1 MNFEDFANEDEF
13 NEENSIIKNSIKN
26 NKSNNNFNNN
36 NKNEQNNINDNDNI
50 NDINKSNNK
59 DSLSDKEIDKENEE
73 KALLLEI
80 KTLEKEKEQ
89 FFQKRKEQNDIL
101 DKYMDLLK
109 SLQTKNEIELK
120 NISIEDTNFELGEL
134 IKYNSMINEIE
145 SEERIL
151 EEEEMYFEQ
160 YKNNYNRMYEDKQ
173 KEIEDMRLN
182 YEKEKEELDKKMEI
196 LEMEEKMIN
205 DKYNNF
211 EYEKKIMTERYN
223 NAINKEAALAKS
235 KMRIENTLN
244 ELDKRN
250 LIVEK
255 NKQFINE
262 TKNELNYQISKNLND
277 ERRIL
282 DEKNNLKLRQD
293 MIDSL
298 RMKYVGDLTNNPFE
312 LMPKTFNE
320 NERRK
325 QMNDFN
331 HKIMDYKNSFNI
343 INQKGFNKYNYDE
356 EKNNINN
363 NYQNYNMDENK
374 YEVFMNNNN
383 NKEINQKKL
392 SIIEEDKKI
401 SEKSESINQ
410 I

>member
-1 MNFEDFANEDEF
+1 MNFEDIANEDEF
-13 NEENSIIKNSIKN
+13 NEENSSNKKSIKNSFN
-26 NKSNNNFNNN
+26 NSNFNNN
-36 NKNEQNNINDNDNI
+36 NNEQNNIKESDNI
-50 NDINKSNNK
+50 NEINNSINK
-59 DSLSDKEIDKENEE
+59 DSISDKEIDKEKEE
-73 KALLLEI
+73 KALLEEI
-80 KTLEKEKEQ
+80 KALEKDKEQ

-134 IKYNSMINEIE
+134 IKYNSLINEIE

-160 YKNNYNRMYEDKQ
+160 YKNNYNRMYEEKQ
-173 KEIEDMRLN
+173 KEIENMGLN
-182 YEKEKEELDKKMEI
+182 YEKDKEELDKKMEL

-235 KMRIENTLN
+235 KMKIENTLA
-244 ELDKRN
+244 ELDRRN
-250 LIVEK
+250 LIIQK
-255 NKQFINE
+255 NNQFIND
-262 TKNELNYQISKNLND
+262 TKNELNYQIAKNSND
-277 ERRIL
+277 EKRIL
-282 DEKNNLKLRQD
+282 YEINNLKLRQD

-312 LMPKTFNE
+312 LMSKTFNE

-325 QMNDFN
+325 QLNNFN
-331 HKIMDYKNSFNI
+331 HKIIDYNNSYSTF
-343 INQKGFNKYNYDE
+343 NQKGFNKYNYDE

-363 NYQNYNMDENK
+363 NYNNVYNK
-374 YEVFMNNNN
+374 YEENMNNNS
-383 NKEINQKKL
+383 KENNQKKL

-401 SEKSESINQ
+401 SDKSESINE

>member
-36 NKNEQNNINDNDNI
+36 NKNEQNNINDSDNI

-223 NAINKEAALAKS
+223 NAINKETALAKS

-325 QMNDFN
+325 QLNDFN
-331 HKIMDYKNSFNI
+331 HKIIDYKNSFNI

-374 YEVFMNNNN
+374 YEVFMNNN
-383 NKEINQKKL
+383 KEINQKKL

>member
-26 NKSNNNFNNN
+26 NKCNNNFNNN
-36 NKNEQNNINDNDNI
+36 NKNEQNNINDSDNI

-73 KALLLEI
+73 KTLLLEI

-182 YEKEKEELDKKMEI
+182 YEKDKEELDKKMEI

-374 YEVFMNNNN
+374 YEVFMNNN
-383 NKEINQKKL
+383 KEINQKKL

>member
-36 NKNEQNNINDNDNI
+36 NKNEQNNINDSDNI

-59 DSLSDKEIDKENEE
+59 DSLSDKEIDRENEE

-325 QMNDFN
+325 QLNDFN
-331 HKIMDYKNSFNI
+331 HKIIDYKNSFNI

-374 YEVFMNNNN
+374 YEVFMNNN
-383 NKEINQKKL
+383 KEINQKKL

>member
-1 MNFEDFANEDEF
+1 
-13 NEENSIIKNSIKN
+13 
-26 NKSNNNFNNN
+26 
-36 NKNEQNNINDNDNI
+36 
-50 NDINKSNNK
+50 
-59 DSLSDKEIDKENEE
+59 
-73 KALLLEI
+73 
-80 KTLEKEKEQ
+80 
-89 FFQKRKEQNDIL
+89 
-101 DKYMDLLK
+101 
-109 SLQTKNEIELK
+109 
-120 NISIEDTNFELGEL
+120 
-134 IKYNSMINEIE
+134 
-145 SEERIL
+145 
-151 EEEEMYFEQ
+151 
-160 YKNNYNRMYEDKQ
+160 
-173 KEIEDMRLN
+173 
-182 YEKEKEELDKKMEI
+182 
-196 LEMEEKMIN
+196 
-205 DKYNNF
+205 
-211 EYEKKIMTERYN
+211 MTERYN

-244 ELDKRN
+244 ELDRRN

-325 QMNDFN
+325 QTNDFN
-331 HKIMDYKNSFNI
+331 HKIIDYKNSFNI
-343 INQKGFNKYNYDE
+343 INQKGFNNYNYDE

-374 YEVFMNNNN
+374 YEVFMNNN
-383 NKEINQKKL
+383 KEINQKKL

>member
-36 NKNEQNNINDNDNI
+36 NKNEQNNINDSDNI

-244 ELDKRN
+244 ELDRRN

-374 YEVFMNNNN
+374 YEDFMNNN

>member
-13 NEENSIIKNSIKN
+13 NEGNSIIKNSIKN

-36 NKNEQNNINDNDNI
+36 NKNEQNNINDSDNI

-145 SEERIL
+145 SEEKIL

-182 YEKEKEELDKKMEI
+182 YEKDKEELDKKMEI

-244 ELDKRN
+244 ELDRRN

-277 ERRIL
+277 ERRII

-298 RMKYVGDLTNNPFE
+298 RMKYVGVLTNNPFE

-325 QMNDFN
+325 QLNDFN
-331 HKIMDYKNSFNI
+331 HKIIDYKNRFNT

-356 EKNNINN
+356 EKNNINS
-363 NYQNYNMDENK
+363 NYKNYNIDENTN
-374 YEVFMNNNN
+374 EEFMNN

>member
-36 NKNEQNNINDNDNI
+36 NKNEQNNINDSDNI

-160 YKNNYNRMYEDKQ
+160 YKNSYNRMYEDKQ

-182 YEKEKEELDKKMEI
+182 YEKDKEELDKKMEI

-211 EYEKKIMTERYN
+211 
-223 NAINKEAALAKS
+223 
-235 KMRIENTLN
+235 
-244 ELDKRN
+244 
-250 LIVEK
+250 
-255 NKQFINE
+255 
-262 TKNELNYQISKNLND
+262 
-277 ERRIL
+277 
-282 DEKNNLKLRQD
+282 
-293 MIDSL
+293 
-298 RMKYVGDLTNNPFE
+298 
-312 LMPKTFNE
+312 
-320 NERRK
+320 
-325 QMNDFN
+325 
-331 HKIMDYKNSFNI
+331 
-343 INQKGFNKYNYDE
+343 
-356 EKNNINN
+356 
-363 NYQNYNMDENK
+363 
-374 YEVFMNNNN
+374 
-383 NKEINQKKL
+383 
-392 SIIEEDKKI
+392 
-401 SEKSESINQ
+401 
-410 I
+410 

>member
-1 MNFEDFANEDEF
+1 MNFEDIANEDEF
-13 NEENSIIKNSIKN
+13 NEENSSNKKSIKNSFN
-26 NKSNNNFNNN
+26 NNNFNNN
-36 NKNEQNNINDNDNI
+36 NNEQYNIKESDNNNEINNSI
-50 NDINKSNNK
+50 NK
-59 DSLSDKEIDKENEE
+59 DSISDKEIDKEKEE
-73 KALLLEI
+73 KALLEEI
-80 KTLEKEKEQ
+80 KALEKDKEQ

-134 IKYNSMINEIE
+134 IKYNSLINEIE

-160 YKNNYNRMYEDKQ
+160 YKNNYNRMYEEKQ
-173 KEIEDMRLN
+173 KEIENMGLN
-182 YEKEKEELDKKMEI
+182 YEKDKVELDKKIEL

-235 KMRIENTLN
+235 KMKIENTLV
-244 ELDKRN
+244 ELDRRN
-250 LIVEK
+250 LIIQK
-255 NKQFINE
+255 NNQFIND
-262 TKNELNYQISKNLND
+262 TKNELNYQIAKNSND
-277 ERRIL
+277 EKRIL
-282 DEKNNLKLRQD
+282 YEINNLKLRQD

-312 LMPKTFNE
+312 LMSKTYNE

-325 QMNDFN
+325 QLNNFN
-331 HKIMDYKNSFNI
+331 HKIIDYNNSYSTF
-343 INQKGFNKYNYDE
+343 NQKGFNKYNYDE

-363 NYQNYNMDENK
+363 IYNNVYNK
-374 YEVFMNNNN
+374 YEENMINNS
-383 NKEINQKKL
+383 KENIQKKL

-401 SEKSESINQ
+401 SDKSESINE

>member
-13 NEENSIIKNSIKN
+13 NEENSIIRNSIKN

-36 NKNEQNNINDNDNI
+36 NKNEQNNINDSDNI

-160 YKNNYNRMYEDKQ
+160 YKNSYNRMYEDKQ

-182 YEKEKEELDKKMEI
+182 YEKDKEELDKKMEI

-223 NAINKEAALAKS
+223 NAINKETALAKS

-325 QMNDFN
+325 QLNDFN
-331 HKIMDYKNSFNI
+331 HKIIDYKNSFNI

-374 YEVFMNNNN
+374 YEVFMNNN
-383 NKEINQKKL
+383 KEINQKKL
-392 SIIEEDKKI
+392 SIIDEDKKI

>member
-36 NKNEQNNINDNDNI
+36 NKNEQNNINDSDNI

-182 YEKEKEELDKKMEI
+182 FEKEKEELDKKMEI

-211 EYEKKIMTERYN
+211 EYEKKIMAERYN

-244 ELDKRN
+244 ELDRRN

-392 SIIEEDKKI
+392 SIIDEDKKI